1 MSKLADVC
9 KDLDPQSPPSCQAAQ
24 DSLKIE
30 IGHIRILGVTSSSS
44 LTLAFGLSCSSTLVT
59 PHEPTVFVLH
69 GVFACI
75 LGVKDGPE
83 VWIGRKTAGKYSTYT
98 THHTRTVAGTQTAT
112 FMAKPLFIAEILRVI
127 IAELAADDK
136 QSLARLAQTS
146 KIFADPC
153 LDGLWHTMGSFI
165 PFIPLLPRSRLKT
178 LSRPGVRIQ
187 RTGEWESFDK
197 YARRVRVYRQTDD
210 VSYPKAY
217 QVASCMREKH
227 LFPNLR
233 DLGWRN
239 TGGCSLESWSLPSS
253 LRSLTIFENPM
264 VGIELF
270 LHQVAHDAPELE
282 TLQINCSFPVGS
294 APCSTVAPL
303 PFNRLEYV
311 TLIFP
316 DLARID
322 ICHTLS
328 LAPITDLAVMLSS
341 SKRMWQPGSLFHGL
355 ERLTI
360 FGDPALASLFVK
372 CVGSTRLRTMYLVL
386 LGEDATLSHC
396 QELLAV
402 LFKTHGQ
409 SLQCLYLNIDGES
422 LSLEDPS
429 VIDQLMNKFLS
440 ELRLRVHGSGVE
452 RVHVVL
458 QGLPDHIVQG
468 GSVVVTQFINAAWT
482 QRALLQ
488 IPLFRDAKASAYNLD
503 YFHLPNK
510 LNY

>member
-1 MSKLADVC
+1 
-9 KDLDPQSPPSCQAAQ
+9 
-24 DSLKIE
+24 
-30 IGHIRILGVTSSSS
+30 
-44 LTLAFGLSCSSTLVT
+44 
-59 PHEPTVFVLH
+59 
-69 GVFACI
+69 
-75 LGVKDGPE
+75 
-83 VWIGRKTAGKYSTYT
+83 
-98 THHTRTVAGTQTAT
+98 
-112 FMAKPLFIAEILRVI
+112 MAKPLFIAEILCII

-146 KIFADPC
+146 KMFTDPC

-165 PFIPLLPRSRLKT
+165 PFIPLLPRSVRSALVGEKRSSMLYHYENLKSHWSTLTQCLKT

-197 YARRVRVYRQTDD
+197 YARHVRVYRQTDD
-210 VSYPKAY
+210 ISYPKAY
-217 QVASCMREKH
+217 QVVSCMREKH

-239 TGGCSLESWSLPSS
+239 TGSTTMESWSLPSS
-253 LRSLTIFENPM
+253 LQSLTIFENPM

-282 TLQINCSFPVGS
+282 TLQISCSFPVGS

-303 PFNRLEYV
+303 PFNRLESV

-341 SKRMWQPGSLFHGL
+341 SKMMWQPGSLFHGL

-372 CVGSTRLRTMYLVL
+372 CVGSTRLRTVYLVL
-386 LGEDATLSHC
+386 LGEDATLLHC

-468 GSVVVTQFINAAWT
+468 GLVVVAQFINAAWT
-482 QRALLQ
+482 QRVLLQ
-488 IPLFRDAKASAYNLD
+488 NPLFRDAKNG
-503 YFHLPNK
+503 HK
-510 LNY
+510 LLR